1 MTRVLEA
8 CGEPVHPASRWL
20 ANESRHIAAEAREHE
35 LNVFQAWRRMDE
47 ILLANFMVFRDVVRD
62 EPYDLWIG
70 DEAWEL
76 DYYLHENPE
85 LKTAPLR
92 LPDRLRRMAADA
104 RAAASE
110 EARLTADY
118 NAEMLE
124 QIARFPSVRDRAIFV
139 GSAEDVV
146 PTASGTGCPR
156 SPRGS
161 QEHFDFS
168 GYVLAPDAARPAG
181 RPRCAARGAGVPR
194 R

>member
-1 MTRVLEA
+1 
-8 CGEPVHPASRWL
+8 
-20 ANESRHIAAEAREHE
+20 
-35 LNVFQAWRRMDE
+35 MDE

-85 LKTAPLR
+85 LKTAPYAFLTDFVGW
-92 LPDRLRRMAADA
+92 LPMPEGGDD
-104 RAAASE
+104 

-139 GSAEDVV
+139 GAPEDVV
-146 PTASGTGCPR
+146 PRDFGDGLPAIGPWVAGALRLQRLRPRPGCGAPAAADRDALRARAGLPARRGRLRRHRGRLGRRHRSCCAASSTPTR
-156 SPRGS
+156 
-161 QEHFDFS
+161 
-168 GYVLAPDAARPAG
+168 RPARACRG
-181 RPRCAARGAGVPR
+181 CA
-194 R
+194 